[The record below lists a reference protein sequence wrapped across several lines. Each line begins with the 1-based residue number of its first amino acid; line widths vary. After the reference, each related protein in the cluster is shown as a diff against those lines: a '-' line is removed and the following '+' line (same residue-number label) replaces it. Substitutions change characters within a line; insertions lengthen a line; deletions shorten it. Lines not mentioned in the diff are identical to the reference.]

1 MKNELIIFAAAIA
14 LLAGCSKEEGAPAAE
29 RPCIRLSTGVE
40 AATRATDVAFEE
52 GDNFG
57 LIVLSR
63 TSETAPSLDGARY
76 LNNGL
81 CTQTAEG
88 VEMPTVKYPEKSAD
102 FYAYYP
108 YREEFTAGEQFHV
121 HRAERPERRPQL
133 HEQRPDERRTAECC
147 PDGRCRRTDLSHRL
161 TRLDIELMPGE
172 GFAAADELKGS
183 DSYGPKT
190 SRAVVCST

>member
-108 YREEFTAGEQFHV
+108 YREEFTAGSSFIQALHFASLAV
-121 HRAERPERRPQL
+121 QPPQGDTARRPPVHPGQVQPSVRRGVLGGGGAQL
-133 HEQRPDERRTAECC
+133 VRIVLDVQI
-147 PDGRCRRTDLSHRL
+147 DLKSWVVRHQHGGVRL
-161 TRLDIELMPGE
+161 
-172 GFAAADELKGS
+172 KQ
-183 DSYGPKT
+183 GPN
-190 SRAVVCST
+190 V

>member
-108 YREEFTAGEQFHV
+108 YRE
-121 HRAERPERRPQL
+121 
-133 HEQRPDERRTAECC
+133 
-147 PDGRCRRTDLSHRL
+147 
-161 TRLDIELMPGE
+161 
-172 GFAAADELKGS
+172 
-183 DSYGPKT
+183 
-190 SRAVVCST
+190 

>member
-1 MKNELIIFAAAIA
+1 MFQRGGSSGGRTSLHSP
-14 LLAGCSKEEGAPAAE
+14 LD
-29 RPCIRLSTGVE
+29 GVE

-88 VEMPTVKYPEKSAD
+88 VEMPTVKYPGEIGRFLRLLSL
-102 FYAYYP
+102 P
-108 YREEFTAGEQFHV
+108 RGVYRGEQFHV

-147 PDGRCRRTDLSHRL
+147 PTADAVELTFSHRL

-172 GFAAADELKGS
+172 GFAAAVS
-183 DSYGPKT
+183 
-190 SRAVVCST
+190 

>member
-102 FYAYYP
+102 F
-108 YREEFTAGEQFHV
+108 
-121 HRAERPERRPQL
+121 
-133 HEQRPDERRTAECC
+133 
-147 PDGRCRRTDLSHRL
+147 
-161 TRLDIELMPGE
+161 
-172 GFAAADELKGS
+172 
-183 DSYGPKT
+183 
-190 SRAVVCST
+190 

>member
-108 YREEFTAGEQFHV
+108 YREEFTAGSSFTFTVQSDQSAG
-121 HRAERPERRPQL
+121 RNYTNS
-133 HEQRPDERRTAECC
+133 ERRTAECC
-147 PDGRCRRTDLSHRL
+147 PDGRCRRTDLFAPAHAARHR
-161 TRLDIELMPGE
+161 
-172 GFAAADELKGS
+172 ADARRRIRCG
-183 DSYGPKT
+183 G
-190 SRAVVCST
+190 